1 MCSFQLTAEGRV
13 RALFFCE
20 VFCLFFVDSLVHSQ
34 SNTLF
39 VFSDTP
45 KSLLEAVVCVYDI
58 SSDRKTKHW
67 KTPLRIVVLL
77 NSAIN
82 YSLQNAHK
90 SEPAPQQFLFNLH
103 EGGFIAGLLGLRNKG
118 VATHCISYQRIYL
131 SVLFRYILKHDEISG
146 CQLRSLLVCKS
157 VNT

>member
-13 RALFFCE
+13 RALFFVMFFVC
-20 VFCLFFVDSLVHSQ
+20 FCVDSLVHSQ

-67 KTPLRIVVLL
+67 KTPLRIVVQL

-103 EGGFIAGLLGLRNKG
+103 EGGFIAGLLALRNKG
-118 VATHCISYQRIYL
+118 VATFVFHIKE
-131 SVLFRYILKHDEISG
+131 YICPCFLDRRDLWMSSPIPA
-146 CQLRSLLVCKS
+146 RM
-157 VNT
+157 

>member
-58 SSDRKTKHW
+58 SSD
-67 KTPLRIVVLL
+67 
-77 NSAIN
+77 
-82 YSLQNAHK
+82 
-90 SEPAPQQFLFNLH
+90 
-103 EGGFIAGLLGLRNKG
+103 
-118 VATHCISYQRIYL
+118 
-131 SVLFRYILKHDEISG
+131 
-146 CQLRSLLVCKS
+146 
-157 VNT
+157 